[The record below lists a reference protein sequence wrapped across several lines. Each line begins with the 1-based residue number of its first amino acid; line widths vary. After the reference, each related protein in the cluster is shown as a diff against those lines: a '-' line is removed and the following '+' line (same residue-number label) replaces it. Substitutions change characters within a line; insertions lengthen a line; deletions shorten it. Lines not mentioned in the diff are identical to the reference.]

1 MSSAKLHLRLT
12 CIALTISLSLAADW
26 VSGPWF
32 DIDSPLVRWS
42 LFLLNLTLTA
52 ASLAYL
58 LGQVWATQNAAMREL
73 ELLCGAD
80 IRELAAAK
88 TFSSLPA
95 DSSWVAVL
103 TRVHQRLATVGDRL
117 QELEQQRA
125 ALESRSKRNEDHAQ
139 RMNSVLSGLAE
150 PVIAID
156 KYEELVLT
164 NPSAEELF
172 SIGPAKTEAR
182 ALSKLVQCQKLV
194 ELLRETRKRKVSSQ
208 RTCEVELSDSHGLA
222 HWYRVTA
229 RNIPSQGG
237 PTDSDSGSQGVVAVL
252 HDISLQKTIQKR
264 NAEFVSAVSHEMKTP
279 LAGIKAYVEL
289 LVDGDAED
297 VKTQEEFLEIIN
309 AQADRLQR
317 LVDNML
323 NLARIE
329 AGVVS
334 VNKQSRSLN
343 ELLEE
348 ALRVIHPAAETKGIT
363 LKSDLSP
370 MYLPVLV
377 DRDMALQAAIN
388 LLSNAVKY
396 TPPGGQVTLRS
407 RLIGNELRFDVE
419 DNGVGL
425 SAEDCQKVFEK
436 FYRVQKDKQMAAGT
450 GLGLPLVKQI
460 VEDVHGGKIA
470 VQSTLGKGSVFSVFL
485 PSAGQIT

>member
-1 MSSAKLHLRLT
+1 MSSSKVHLRLT

-26 VSGPWF
+26 IAGPWF
-32 DIDSPLVRWS
+32 NIDSSAVRWG
-42 LFLLNLTLTA
+42 LFVLNLALTT
-52 ASLAYL
+52 ASLVYL

-80 IRELAAAK
+80 IRELDAAA
-88 TFSSLPA
+88 TFSSLPEGN
-95 DSSWVAVL
+95 SWVEVL
-103 TRVHQRLATVGDRL
+103 TRVRQRLVAVGGRL
-117 QELEQQRA
+117 QELEQDRA
-125 ALESRSKRNEDHAQ
+125 ALESRSRRNEDHAR
-139 RMNSVLSGLAE
+139 RMNSILSGLTE

-156 KYEELVLT
+156 KYDELVLT

-172 SIGPAKTEAR
+172 SIDPTNTEAR
-182 ALSKLVQCQKLV
+182 ALSHLVHCEKLVD
-194 ELLRETRKRKVSSQ
+194 LLTETRKRKVPSQ
-208 RTCEVELSDSHGLA
+208 RTCEVELSDARGLA
-222 HWYRVTA
+222 RWYRVTA
-229 RNIPSQGG
+229 RSIPPQAGQTEG
-237 PTDSDSGSQGVVAVL
+237 DSGSQGVVAVL
-252 HDISLQKTIQKR
+252 HDISSQKTIQKR

-329 AGVVS
+329 AGVVG
-334 VNKQSRSLN
+334 VDKQSRSLN

-348 ALRVIHPAAETKGIT
+348 ALQVIQPAAEAKGIT

-370 MYLPVLV
+370 LYLPVLV
-377 DRDMALQAAIN
+377 DRDMALQSAIN

-396 TPPGGQVTLRS
+396 TPPAGQVTLRS
-407 RLIGNELRFDVE
+407 RLAGNEVRFDVE

-436 FYRVQKDKQMAAGT
+436 FYRVQKDKEMAAGT
-450 GLGLPLVKQI
+450 GLGLPLVKHI

-485 PSAGQIT
+485 PSAGHIT